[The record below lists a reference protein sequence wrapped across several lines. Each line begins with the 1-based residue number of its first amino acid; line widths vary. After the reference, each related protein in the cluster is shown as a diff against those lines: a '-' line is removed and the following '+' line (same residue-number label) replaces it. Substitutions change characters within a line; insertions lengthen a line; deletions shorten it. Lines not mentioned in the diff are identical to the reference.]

1 MGTFEMDPNWLLG
14 FMDEEVEPG
23 LTNLARKVAASA
35 RKNAPRSKRDQ
46 YASVRAVVA
55 ATSRSIPEDID
66 VTDYVVAAMK
76 AQRDVQVNRMSAIKS
91 SVPVTGIRPPTT
103 ITGRELGRNR
113 PFRVPPDAVLKIE
126 GRLAGTKVRKGDE
139 REGQESLYP
148 LEHAE
153 ITKGSKKDPSRL
165 VTGRHLKD
173 SISVTVDSID
183 GGGLEATILADRPYA
198 WYVEK
203 AIGPGITGKRAEGRG
218 FMERALMEH
227 AEEILSGSIIKR

>member
-1 MGTFEMDPNWLLG
+1 MANFTLTLDQTWLSEL
-14 FMDEEVEPG
+14 DEDIEAG
-23 LTNLARKVAASA
+23 LTNIARGVAASA
-35 RKNAPRSKRDQ
+35 RKNAPVSKRDQ

-76 AQRDVQVNRMSAIKS
+76 AQRDVVVSGAHGDRVVKS
-91 SVPVTGIRPPTT
+91 SVPITGVRSPST

-113 PFRVPPDAVLKIE
+113 PFRVPLDAVLKIE
-126 GRLAGTKVRKGDE
+126 GRLVGTKVRKGDE

-153 ITKGSKKDPSRL
+153 ITAGTKKNASRL

-173 SISVTVDSID
+173 SITVNVENVGDMTYK
-183 GGGLEATILADRPYA
+183 ATILADRPYA
-198 WYVEK
+198 YYVEK
-203 AIGPGITGKRAEGRG
+203 GFGPGKRTASY
-218 FMERALMEH
+218 FMERALVEH
-227 AEEILSGSIIKR
+227 EGDIKSGNIKR